1 MFIVKATAMYS
12 LGNWMW
18 ASMWLSGI
26 DVLGWYTRAII
37 VKSRQNTNALRSVVG
52 CVNSSAD
59 TTPNE
64 VISAN
69 DTAEPPVVEPPTAP
83 LYPNITTTTD
93 SDFNDT
99 EAERICQAPI
109 LESFIYSL
117 CENFTLDIL
126 PMITSSCVRYLQV
139 IQDH

>member
-1 MFIVKATAMYS
+1 MLGRCIGAMIVNS
-12 LGNWMW
+12 C
-18 ASMWLSGI
+18 
-26 DVLGWYTRAII
+26 
-37 VKSRQNTNALRSVVG
+37 QNANALRSVVG
-52 CVNSSAD
+52 CFNSSVD
-59 TTPNE
+59 ITPNE

-117 CENFTLDIL
+117 CANFTLDIL

-139 IQDH
+139 IQGHQSVWFHLVSTLLPT